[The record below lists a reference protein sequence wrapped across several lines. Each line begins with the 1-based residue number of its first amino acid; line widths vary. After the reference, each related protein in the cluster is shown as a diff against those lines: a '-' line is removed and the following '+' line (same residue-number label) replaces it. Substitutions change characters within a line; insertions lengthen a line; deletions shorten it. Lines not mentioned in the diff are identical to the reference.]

1 MILLLGRLS
10 HLVRLRRLQLRQAIE
25 GLVSYCHSIYQYE
38 YCFLYSSEHMVYL
51 THFSHY
57 LYLYCTLCNY
67 SGFVRFAKPESVKRA
82 LKKYREFEIEI
93 QDVSIAI
100 KTLRSERP
108 R

>member
-1 MILLLGRLS
+1 MIYI
-10 HLVRLRRLQLRQAIE
+10 VTA
-25 GLVSYCHSIYQYE
+25 
-38 YCFLYSSEHMVYL
+38 
-51 THFSHY
+51 HFVI
-57 LYLYCTLCNY
+57 N

>member
-1 MILLLGRLS
+1 MNDILC
-10 HLVRLRRLQLRQAIE
+10 I
-25 GLVSYCHSIYQYE
+25 
-38 YCFLYSSEHMVYL
+38 
-51 THFSHY
+51 FSHHY
-57 LYLYCTLCNY
+57 NVIIA
-67 SGFVRFAKPESVKRA
+67 GFVRFAKPESVKRA

>member
-1 MILLLGRLS
+1 MNIVVFYPS
-10 HLVRLRRLQLRQAIE
+10 EH
-25 GLVSYCHSIYQYE
+25 VSYALFSHHLL
-38 YCFLYSSEHMVYL
+38 FYL
-51 THFSHY
+51 T
-57 LYLYCTLCNY
+57 
-67 SGFVRFAKPESVKRA
+67 GFVRFAKPESVKRA